1 MFEKKVKSMFD
12 YQLFSGNKELE
23 AMLHEAEHRCARVL
37 SDDELEFIAA
47 AGESDLKEEEKKN

>member
-23 AMLHEAEHRCARVL
+23 AMLHEAESRCARAL

-47 AGESDLKEEEKKN
+47 AGEAHLKEEEKKN

>member
-23 AMLHEAEHRCARVL
+23 AMLHEAEKRCSRAL
-37 SDDELEFIAA
+37 TDDELDFISA
-47 AGESDLKEEEKKN
+47 AGTPETRNGEKKD